1 MLANSFSRGLNGFDI
16 RVNEMV
22 CIMWNWLRM
31 FLAVRALLGRGYTDY
46 IALVE
51 FWVLFWVLYC
61 LLQLEIRS
69 SATVCSFWYMA
80 LSLSLITVVQV
91 MQSRQ
96 SGRPMKLKSRG
107 FFLSVKWMAR
117 TPPSSTITGYH
128 SFSNFTLVQAIVF
141 VLSLWSYNNFPLHT
155 SHTPGSCMCHVERS
169 LCTKVAGLLPRKC
182 PYSDDKGFF
191 FAKMYMNKNLLS
203 WKYLI
208 LSFLWFCI
216 YTKKKNLSLLLSINH
231 KIIIR
236 LFYERKL

>member
-128 SFSNFTLVQAIVF
+128 SFSNFTLVQAIV
-141 VLSLWSYNNFPLHT
+141 LSFLYGLT
-155 SHTPGSCMCHVERS
+155 TTS
-169 LCTKVAGLLPRKC
+169 LCIHHILQVAVCVTYRGRCAPRLLAFYPGNVRIVMIR
-182 PYSDDKGFF
+182 GFF
-191 FAKMYMNKNLLS
+191 CQNVHEQELVS

-216 YTKKKNLSLLLSINH
+216 YTKKKTF
-231 KIIIR
+231 
-236 LFYERKL
+236 LFYSP

>member
-191 FAKMYMNKNLLS
+191 FLPKCT
-203 WKYLI
+203 WTRTCYLENI
-208 LSFLWFCI
+208 
-216 YTKKKNLSLLLSINH
+216 
-231 KIIIR
+231 
-236 LFYERKL
+236 

>member
-107 FFLSVKWMAR
+107 FFLNVKWMAR

-191 FAKMYMNKNLLS
+191 LPKCT
-203 WKYLI
+203 WTRTCYLENI
-208 LSFLWFCI
+208 
-216 YTKKKNLSLLLSINH
+216 
-231 KIIIR
+231 
-236 LFYERKL
+236 

>member
-69 SATVCSFWYMA
+69 SATVCSFWYMV
-80 LSLSLITVVQV
+80 LSLSLTYYRCSSNAIKAERQAHEAEVTWVFSWASSGWLEHPQVQ
-91 MQSRQ
+91 QSLDII
-96 SGRPMKLKSRG
+96 PL
-107 FFLSVKWMAR
+107 V
-117 TPPSSTITGYH
+117 
-128 SFSNFTLVQAIVF
+128 TLVQAVVF

-155 SHTPGSCMCHVERS
+155 PQTPGSCMCHV
-169 LCTKVAGLLPRKC
+169 
-182 PYSDDKGFF
+182 
-191 FAKMYMNKNLLS
+191 
-203 WKYLI
+203 
-208 LSFLWFCI
+208 
-216 YTKKKNLSLLLSINH
+216 
-231 KIIIR
+231 
-236 LFYERKL
+236 